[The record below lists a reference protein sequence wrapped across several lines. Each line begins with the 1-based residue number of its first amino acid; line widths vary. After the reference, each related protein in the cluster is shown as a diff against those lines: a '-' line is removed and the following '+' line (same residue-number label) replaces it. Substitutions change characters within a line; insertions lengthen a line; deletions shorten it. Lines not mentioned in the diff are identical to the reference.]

1 MQLHFQTYG
10 TGFPVVI
17 LHGLFGSLDNWQT
30 ISRRLGEYFQ
40 VVAVDLR
47 NHGRSPHSDVFNY
60 EVMAEDLREL
70 MQTQGLARV
79 HLLGHSMGGKTAM
92 EFAMRFPESADKLI
106 VTDIAPKVYP
116 PSHIPIFKALLALDL
131 SSFHDRQEISNALA
145 PAIPEPAVR
154 QFLLKNLTRDDSGAF
169 KWKLNLPAIYH
180 NYDRLNQGL
189 ENGRTFAGPV
199 LFIKGSRSEYI
210 EDKDEPTIKA
220 LFPEAEITTIPE
232 SGHWVHADAPEQF
245 LKAASDFLR

>member
-1 MQLHFQTYG
+1 MQLNFHTYG
-10 TGFPVVI
+10 TGFPIII

-30 ISRRLGEYFQ
+30 ISRRLSEYFQ
-40 VVAVDLR
+40 VFAVDLR

-60 EVMAEDLREL
+60 KVMAEDLREL
-70 MQTQGLARV
+70 MQAQSLTRV

-92 EFAMRFPESADKLI
+92 EFALSHPESVEKLI
-106 VTDIAPKVYP
+106 VVDIAPKVYP

-131 SSFHDRQEISNALA
+131 SSCHDRQEVSNALA

-169 KWKLNLPAIYH
+169 QWKLNLPVIYQ
-180 NYDRLNQGL
+180 NYDLLNHGL

-199 LFIKGSRSEYI
+199 SFIKGSRSEYI
-210 EDKDEPTIKA
+210 ENKDEAAIMH
-220 LFPEAEITTIPE
+220 LFPIAGTITIPE

-245 LKAASDFLR
+245 LKVALDFLQ